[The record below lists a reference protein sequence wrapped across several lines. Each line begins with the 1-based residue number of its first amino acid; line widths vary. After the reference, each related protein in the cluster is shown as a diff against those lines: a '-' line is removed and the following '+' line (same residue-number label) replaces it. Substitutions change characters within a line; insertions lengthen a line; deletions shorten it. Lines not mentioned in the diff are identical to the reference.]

1 MCIRDRIK
9 PANVLVLGTGVAGLQ
24 AVATAK
30 RLGAVVHAADIRPD
44 ACEQAKSLGAKVI
57 DLGVPPEIAIGQ
69 GGYANKL
76 PDEWLEKERAILA
89 EAIKDMDIVFLS
101 ALIPGKIAPILI
113 TEEMVKTMK
122 PGSVIVDIAID
133 QGGDCEITPP
143 GSIEVKHGVTL
154 QGIKNIPGML
164 PTSCLL
170 YTSTTLETPIPSVLS
185 FLRNFIRAG
194 VL

>member
-1 MCIRDRIK
+1 M
-9 PANVLVLGTGVAGLQ
+9 
-24 AVATAK
+24 
-30 RLGAVVHAADIRPD
+30 
-44 ACEQAKSLGAKVI
+44 GAKVI

-143 GSIEVKHGVTL
+143 GLHRSETRRHP
-154 QGIKNIPGML
+154 PGH
-164 PTSCLL
+164 
-170 YTSTTLETPIPSVLS
+170 
-185 FLRNFIRAG
+185 
-194 VL
+194 

>member
-1 MCIRDRIK
+1 M
-9 PANVLVLGTGVAGLQ
+9 
-24 AVATAK
+24 
-30 RLGAVVHAADIRPD
+30 
-44 ACEQAKSLGAKVI
+44 GAKVI

-164 PTSCLL
+164 PTSSTWMFANNIYNLVKYL
-170 YTSTTLETPIPSVLS
+170 TKDGKIVLDTSDEIVSSILVCRDGEIVH
-185 FLRNFIRAG
+185 AG
-194 VL
+194 AKEAMGL